1 MHTFSKRA
9 AHAALF
15 ALLVTVIAMAGNTGA
30 TAQLKRE
37 PVIILTDKGEVTI
50 DAEIAETPSDQAKG
64 LMFRRS
70 LPERS
75 GMLFPYRG
83 AREVTMW
90 MKNTILPLDMV
101 FIRADGIIH
110 RIEVMTQPFSEETIS
125 SQGDVTAVL
134 EINGGAAERLGIKP
148 GQRVKHRIFT
158 SG

>member
-1 MHTFSKRA
+1 MASMILA
-9 AHAALF
+9 PHAE
-15 ALLVTVIAMAGNTGA
+15 
-30 TAQLKRE
+30 AQSKRE
-37 PVIILTDKGEVTI
+37 PVVIVTEKGEVTI
-50 DAEIAETPSDQAKG
+50 DAEIAESPAEQAKG

-70 LPERS
+70 MPERS

-101 FIRADGIIH
+101 FIRADGVIH
-110 RIEVMTQPFSEETIS
+110 RIEVMTQPLSEETIS

-148 GQRVKHRIFT
+148 GQRVKHRIF
-158 SG
+158 SGG

>member
-1 MHTFSKRA
+1 MQTSARRA

-15 ALLVTVIAMAGNTGA
+15 ALLVTMVAMAVNTGA
-30 TAQLKRE
+30 MAQIKRE
-37 PVIILTDKGEVTI
+37 PVVILTDKGEVTI

-70 LPERS
+70 MPERT

-83 AREVTMW
+83 AREITMW

-125 SQGDVTAVL
+125 SQGEVTAVL

-148 GQRVKHRIFT
+148 GQKVKHRIF
-158 SG
+158 SGR